1 MRKSLSVEPL
11 HNTRSLQ
18 STRNGLTQ
26 KKHLRGS
33 PCKSDHESVLIGL
46 LKKVCMENGTQQVIG
61 SFIGKS
67 ISKAG
72 ISAGTQLEESVPS

>member
-1 MRKSLSVEPL
+1 
-11 HNTRSLQ
+11 
-18 STRNGLTQ
+18 
-26 KKHLRGS
+26 
-33 PCKSDHESVLIGL
+33 
-46 LKKVCMENGTQQVIG
+46 MENGTQQAIG